1 MNRIA
6 IEPVERLTYT
16 PQEVADMFGVD
27 HKTVRR
33 AMEKGQIPF
42 IPIGRLKR
50 VPKHAIMRMLAMEGG
65 GALGE

>member
-1 MNRIA
+1 MKSTI
-6 IEPVERLTYT
+6 IEPVERLTCT
-16 PQEVADMFGVD
+16 AQEVADMLGVD

-50 VPKHAIMRMLAMEGG
+50 VPKHAIMRMLEIEGG